1 VLSEIKQDSNLKL
14 IPVIILTTSKADDDI
29 CKSYSLQANCYI
41 TKPVELEEFLDVVK
55 LIEDFWLEI
64 VMLPT
69 DRRIQHAQ

>member
-1 VLSEIKQDSNLKL
+1 MLSEIKQDSNLKL

-55 LIEDFWLEI
+55 SIEDFWLEI